1 MPDMLK
7 EMFSRLGIK
16 LRHLN
21 SRLWLA
27 FPRAPD
33 DQAICEQPVTI
44 IFGTN
49 SLSYG
54 SIANV
59 PLFLLMSKLSVANHK
74 EGNR

>member
-1 MPDMLK
+1 
-7 EMFSRLGIK
+7 
-16 LRHLN
+16 
-21 SRLWLA
+21 LWLA